1 MKADFSDESVL
12 AVRSLSVRRG
22 RVQILRNIDWRVG
35 VGEHW
40 VVLGANGSGKT
51 SLLKCLSGYFT
62 PTSGEVDLLGESFG
76 GCDWRELRER
86 IGIVGASIS
95 QMISEDDIVLD
106 IVIGGRFGMMGI
118 WGDYKKADRRDAKK
132 FLRQVHVG
140 HLEQRPW
147 HYLSQGERQRTLI
160 ARALMASPRLMILDE
175 PCSGLDPV
183 AREEFLQF
191 INGANLAGVPLIF
204 VTHHVEEIVERFT
217 HGLFIRDGRV
227 LAQGP
232 LKKTMTSKILS
243 ETFDRPLRVRKSGG
257 RYQLG
262 FTRSIR

>member
-1 MKADFSDESVL
+1 MNCDSIANDVL
-12 AVRSLSVRRG
+12 AIRSLSVRRG
-22 RVQILRNIDWRVG
+22 QVQILKKINWRVAA
-35 VGEHW
+35 GEHW

-51 SLLKCLSGYFT
+51 SLLRCLAGYFT
-62 PTSGEVDLLGESFG
+62 PTAGEVNLLGESFG

-86 IGIVGASIS
+86 IGIVGSSIS
-95 QMISEDDIVLD
+95 QLISEDDIVLD

-118 WGDYKKADRRDAKK
+118 WGDFKKADRLDAKK
-132 FLRQVHVG
+132 FLKQVNLG

-191 INGANLAGVPLIF
+191 INGADLAGVPLIF
-204 VTHHVEEIVERFT
+204 VTHHIEEIVDRFT
-217 HGLFIRDGRV
+217 HALFIRKGRV

-232 LKKTMTSKILS
+232 LKQTMTSDILS
-243 ETFDRPLRVRKSGG
+243 KTFDRSMRVRKNKG
-257 RYQLG
+257 RYQLN
-262 FTRSIR
+262 FS